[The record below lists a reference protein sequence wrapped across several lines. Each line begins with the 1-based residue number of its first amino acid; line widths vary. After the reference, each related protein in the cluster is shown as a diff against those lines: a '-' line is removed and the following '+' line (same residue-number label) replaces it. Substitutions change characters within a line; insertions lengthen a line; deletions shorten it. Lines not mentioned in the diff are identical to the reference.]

1 MPAQSLRTPSTP
13 LQEKQVLTGEGHRGA
28 YVEESC
34 RTGTGPDS
42 NDGEIMEVMVIEMS
56 DRIR

>member
-1 MPAQSLRTPSTP
+1 M
-13 LQEKQVLTGEGHRGA
+13 
-28 YVEESC
+28 EESC
-34 RTGTGPDS
+34 RTRTGPDS